1 MATIR
6 FIHAP
11 TDEDIAGSN
20 DSDTING
27 QADHYD
33 IHGRG
38 NADGLKCNDVIFLQQ
53 QKGDK
58 VYGNVGDDT
67 LTTGQEDRVQMIFLR
82 QGIRKQRL
90 RYSHLLLS
98 I

>member
-1 MATIR
+1 MSLMATIR

-38 NADGLKCNDVIFLQQ
+38 NADGLKCNDVIFL
-53 QKGDK
+53 
-58 VYGNVGDDT
+58 
-67 LTTGQEDRVQMIFLR
+67 
-82 QGIRKQRL
+82 
-90 RYSHLLLS
+90 
-98 I
+98 